1 MEPSRF
7 SQQLIRKKMKERI
20 NIDLTNLAVRDSVQV
35 EIKGNNVTIVFE
47 PTRKDVNNADQAE
60 IEKETVR
67 SNQAEA

>member
-20 NIDLTNLAVRDSVQV
+20 NIDLTNLAVRDSIQV

-67 SNQAEA
+67 SSEAEA

>member
-1 MEPSRF
+1 MAPSRF

-60 IEKETVR
+60 IKEKAVR
-67 SNQAEA
+67 SSEAEA

>member
-67 SNQAEA
+67 PNQAEA

>member
-7 SQQLIRKKMKERI
+7 SQQLIQKKMKERI
-20 NIDLTNLAVRDSVQV
+20 NIDLTNLAVRDSIQV

-67 SNQAEA
+67 SSEAEA

>member
-1 MEPSRF
+1 
-7 SQQLIRKKMKERI
+7 MKERI

>member
-20 NIDLTNLAVRDSVQV
+20 NIDLTHKAVKDSIQV

-47 PTRKDVNNADQAE
+47 PIINDVNNADQAE

-67 SNQAEA
+67 SSEAEA

>member
-1 MEPSRF
+1 MEPSHF

-20 NIDLTNLAVRDSVQV
+20 NIDLTHKAVKDSIQV

-47 PTRKDVNNADQAE
+47 PIINDVNNADQAE

-67 SNQAEA
+67 PNQAEA